1 MKASVSENRKA
12 VSVSPKVNRVISFI
26 IGEAVIAVMI
36 GVVFRLMMGT
46 DIIAG
51 I

>member
-26 IGEAVIAVMI
+26 IGEAVV
-36 GVVFRLMMGT
+36 
-46 DIIAG
+46 G
-51 I
+51 IMLEVQWSWR